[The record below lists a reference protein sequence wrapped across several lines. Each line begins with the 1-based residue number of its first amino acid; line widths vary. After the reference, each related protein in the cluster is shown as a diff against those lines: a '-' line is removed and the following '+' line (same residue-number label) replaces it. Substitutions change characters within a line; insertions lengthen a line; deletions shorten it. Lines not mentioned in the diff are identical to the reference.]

1 MRKTVSTVH
10 PASPTSPPRLVVCLP
25 TDLSLPHLINT
36 IPPLSRERRPFVLLT
51 AGKHGTLTGHLNMAT
66 RYLDFK
72 CTDSIRDVN
81 LGTNL
86 FPQRLCHRR
95 SHVVI
100 LSFKAGILLPY
111 LDIFDSD
118 SCPCWQKRALSLPN
132 DIQNAPA
139 YIVSQNSMQISRH
152 TYVSHIAAPFH
163 PIRD

>member
-1 MRKTVSTVH
+1 
-10 PASPTSPPRLVVCLP
+10 
-25 TDLSLPHLINT
+25 
-36 IPPLSRERRPFVLLT
+36 
-51 AGKHGTLTGHLNMAT
+51 MAT

-72 CTDSIRDVN
+72 STDLIRDVN

-100 LSFKAGILLPY
+100 PSLKAGILLPY

-139 YIVSQNSMQISRH
+139 YIVSQNSMQISCLDHISPPHSTPYETSLLPSSNSNANRPRLLQPASDLLQSSVKTLVAQRRERMDEWCRLWLYAANGTTLRQH
-152 TYVSHIAAPFH
+152 AYVYN
-163 PIRD
+163 